1 MTKAKRLQC
10 KLCLKVVHSQLR
22 SLKAVT
28 SHCKQPDPDDK
39 QAVPCLPCKLS
50 SSDNPP
56 PNPPHTQACYAN
68 TLKHMRAA
76 TANHSE
82 VYAWCRPYN
91 RSVIEFL
98 LLQRNQ
104 KKEKNQHQQTRSQRS
119 LRRWWPRR
127 RCQRSAAGARGSRY
141 ANVSRHVCS
150 QGLCASWKKTV
161 SQFCSI
167 PEPRWGRWWKRG
179 GRFTGPYMAPDFSMS
194 ASDSQRK
201 KSC

>member
-56 PNPPHTQACYAN
+56 PTQACYAN

-98 LLQRNQ
+98 LLQR
-104 KKEKNQHQQTRSQRS
+104 KKTKKKPTNKQEVNAA
-119 LRRWWPRR
+119 
-127 RCQRSAAGARGSRY
+127 SAIGGPVGAVRGQLLGARGSRY

-161 SQFCSI
+161 SQFCST
-167 PEPRWGRWWKRG
+167 PEPRWGRWWMRG
-179 GRFTGPYMAPDFSMS
+179 GRFTGPHRAPDFSMS
-194 ASDSQRK
+194 ASESRRK